1 MDFSEFY
8 KGAEIL
14 KERDKYSKCLRD
26 EARIGKNFNVDPAV
40 LKRVS
45 SYIYNYKADW
55 TGEDPLTP
63 LAGAESHCKIANS
76 IRKFSQV
83 VRDLREVGR
92 LDLLEPI
99 IGALRSEGIYIE
111 VDESDEDVRPEIAQA
126 LDNMTQIRGCIKN
139 LVDEKKKTA
148 ESVVASGTCTEKCFN
163 STISVMKKV
172 DKCPDKLDE
181 SVQQMGIKATL
192 NSRDNMVYNSYIEE
206 NGYSLGNAN

>member
-63 LAGAESHCKIANS
+63 LLGADSHCKIANS
-76 IRKFSQV
+76 IRKFLQV
-83 VRDLREVGR
+83 VRDLREVDR
-92 LDLLEPI
+92 LDLLEPVI
-99 IGALRSEGIYIE
+99 RALHSEGIYIE
-111 VDESDEDVRPEIAQA
+111 VDESDEDVRPEITQA
-126 LDNMTQIRGCIKN
+126 LDNMTQIQGYIKS
-139 LVDEKKKTA
+139 LVDEKKKAA
-148 ESVVASGTCTEKCFN
+148 ESVVAVGTCTEKCFN

-172 DKCPDKLDE
+172 DKRPDKLDE

-206 NGYSLGNAN
+206 NGYSLDSAN